1 MWARRSAAFSAG
13 VLVLCARLLLATA
26 HHRRCRSW
34 LETNDDVAMHPR
46 RQRDSR
52 LILGK
57 LACGEILEFVT
68 WGRHNVPGGLRTIRT
83 LQPVCSD
90 RSRHAAADRWIWQSR
105 PLRIKWQDWIA
116 PGGRIIVHRE
126 CCQWQHKRCTQ
137 WQHSIATSIGQGSV
151 VANIDFPICT

>member
-1 MWARRSAAFSAG
+1 MESPCARRSAAFSAG
-13 VLVLCARLLLATA
+13 VLVLGARLLLATA

-68 WGRHNVPGGLRTIRT
+68 WGLHNVPGGLRANRT
-83 LQPVCSD
+83 LLH
-90 RSRHAAADRWIWQSR
+90 R
-105 PLRIKWQDWIA
+105 
-116 PGGRIIVHRE
+116 GGRIIVRHYAASGSIMAHSVAAFH
-126 CCQWQHKRCTQ
+126 CNQQAAQNWKRSCPNV
-137 WQHSIATSIGQGSV
+137 WSAV
-151 VANIDFPICT
+151 

>member
-1 MWARRSAAFSAG
+1 MESPCARRSAAFSAG
-13 VLVLCARLLLATA
+13 VLVLGARLLLATA

-68 WGRHNVPGGLRTIRT
+68 WGLHNVPGGLRANRT
-83 LQPVCSD
+83 LPVVF
-90 RSRHAAADRWIWQSR
+90 RSGSNFISEFRQS
-105 PLRIKWQDWIA
+105 
-116 PGGRIIVHRE
+116 
-126 CCQWQHKRCTQ
+126 
-137 WQHSIATSIGQGSV
+137 
-151 VANIDFPICT
+151 

>member
-1 MWARRSAAFSAG
+1 MESPCGRAAALRFLLECSYWG
-13 VLVLCARLLLATA
+13 ARLLLATA

-68 WGRHNVPGGLRTIRT
+68 WGRPNVPGGLRTNRT
-83 LQPVCSD
+83 LPVVFLS
-90 RSRHAAADRWIWQSR
+90 S
-105 PLRIKWQDWIA
+105 LRA
-116 PGGRIIVHRE
+116 SENRLAF
-126 CCQWQHKRCTQ
+126 
-137 WQHSIATSIGQGSV
+137 SIDQR
-151 VANIDFPICT
+151 